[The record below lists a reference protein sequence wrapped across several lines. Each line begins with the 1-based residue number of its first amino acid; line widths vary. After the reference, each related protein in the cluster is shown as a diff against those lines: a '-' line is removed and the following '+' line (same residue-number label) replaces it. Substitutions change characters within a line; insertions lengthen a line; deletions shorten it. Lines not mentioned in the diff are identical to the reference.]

1 MECELERTA
10 RLQASYWRD
19 ILDSVN
25 HPAHYTSGE
34 IECIDAERA
43 ALGEE
48 GFRAFCRGNALKYIW
63 RAGKKGDAAED
74 LKKAVFYL
82 RMAVG
87 DDPRRGL
94 PKAFGEG
101 LPESF
106 NLPPA

>member
-10 RLQASYWRD
+10 RLQAGYWRD
-19 ILDSVN
+19 TLDSVN
-25 HPAHYTSGE
+25 HPAHYTQGE
-34 IECIDAERA
+34 IECIDAIRE
-43 ALGEE
+43 ALGPEQFD
-48 GFRAFCRGNALKYIW
+48 GFLKGNALKYIW
-63 RAGKKGDAAED
+63 RAGKKADAIED
-74 LKKAVFYL
+74 LKKAIFYL
-82 RMAVG
+82 RVAVG